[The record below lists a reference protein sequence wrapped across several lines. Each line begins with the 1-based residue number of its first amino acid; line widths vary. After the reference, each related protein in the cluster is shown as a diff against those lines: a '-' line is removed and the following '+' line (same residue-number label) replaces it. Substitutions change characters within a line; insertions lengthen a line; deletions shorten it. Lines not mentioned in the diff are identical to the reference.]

1 LNFREDE
8 IYDTDAINEFM
19 SQTSLPGDGVFV
31 VQLSPSQQ
39 AEVFGNHFI
48 SHLSEYKTKI
58 SSPISPETDRSL
70 AISVTIEPIYL
81 GLNLEK
87 EVLLKALELSNSTEH
102 NIVSLKEIISDYPGE
117 FITFIYD
124 EKSKFGGNFIIV
136 TSQDLNYTLRLNET
150 KINDES
156 LALDI
161 IEEADDSVTWK
172 YPTVQ
177 LRLSQR
183 EIQKVHLAESRNRI
197 VCKFERP
204 CKELGVVRSLSNCE
218 DLETNYMEVK
228 PYENKNFSVPIM
240 ELERGVTCVNMKKD
254 DSTNTN
260 WKYPRNQVVQYV
272 PRMTITEEKGS
283 NTIASLSQTLTLGSD
298 NIIKLVEQGI
308 KENWL
313 FDFLADDFVNLGV
326 EDNSFDSKSTH
337 TFKELSV
344 LSDLRFVK
352 DKAISHVEWHPT
364 IDGLIAMSVV
374 EKLTYD
380 DRVDQMSK
388 ILSTPTYIVIWSV
401 FDQTQPQLLLLAPED
416 IYCFSFN
423 PTDPH
428 IVAGGCNNGEV
439 ILWDISQFDLTDIA
453 EKLKIPKEPPLFTF
467 DEKEFNRVPVIQWC
481 ATSNVDAS
489 HITPITYLKWLP
501 DHIELDSFGIVYENL
516 EQRSLQL
523 LTCATDGGIFVWDLR
538 PEKCAL
544 AVDKTRD
551 QMIMPYDVPQTFSAL
566 DAKWKPLLQINL
578 FRPDTTPDHRPTCFS
593 IKERQGNRSVLNL
606 KSNHN
611 KKIVTDGVTGRPS
624 LIQVSPLDGISTTI
638 ICGTEEGDIVHVD
651 WIPQKDVKTGKRQT
665 PMPSFV
671 SQHHDGPI
679 LFLERSSFLSDV
691 YLCVGGFSWS
701 LWKENVKSGP
711 LLCSAI
717 YTKAPTVAS
726 FYTLGGLWSPSRPA
740 VFYIIRSDGVLEAW
754 DLLDKTHEPVLL
766 HSISSTALTSLDIKQ
781 EGRKQCI
788 AVGDMNGVLKIF
800 LVPHRLH
807 VPGSEE
813 KESIKAYFER
823 EERRRDFVETR
834 WRKREQERIQ
844 SEAENKRL
852 AGITSA
858 AALTEHE
865 RLHKMKRR
873 LSKLSSHDVLLL
885 NRFTFQIML
894 TEETAT
900 RILDFSQPLDIKLLD
915 DVVTAMYKSSGNEQK
930 LAEKI
935 LSALKEHP
943 DSWTRVDS
951 ILEFS
956 SSQQTKYFALQILEA
971 LIKTRWKV
979 LARPQCEGIKKY
991 IVGLII
997 QTSSNP
1003 ELMDSEKTYLSKLNM
1018 ILVEILKFEW
1028 PTNWPQFIQ
1037 DIVGASKTNESLCQN
1052 NMVILRLLSEE
1063 VFDFSLGQMTQTKA
1077 KHMKDSMCQ
1086 EFGMIFQLCQMV
1098 LENSQNASLV
1108 VVTLETLLRFMH
1120 WIPLGYIFET
1130 NLIQG
1135 LVTRFLSVPAFRN
1148 VTLKCLAEIAG
1159 VPARDYNDKVV
1170 ELYVLTTNK
1179 LNEML
1184 PLSTRIREAFDR
1196 GTTDEQNFIQI
1207 LAIFYCT
1214 FLKSHGELLE
1224 NRVPTSKLV
1233 DAYKYLL
1240 RISEVDDKEIFKI
1253 CLEYWNYWVCEL
1265 YTKATLSCRS
1275 VYSPTVA
1282 KAEYEPILSELR
1294 TILISRM
1301 ARPEEV
1307 LVVENDHGE
1316 VVREFMKDT
1325 DSLNLYKTMRETLV
1339 YLTHLDHED
1348 TEKIML
1354 QKLKNQVNGTE
1365 WSRANLNSLCWAIG
1379 SISGSMMED
1388 NERSFL
1394 VVVIRD
1400 LLGLCEHKRGKDNK
1414 AIVASNIMYVV
1425 GQYPRFLRAHW
1436 RFLKTVATKLF
1447 EFMHETHEGVQDM
1460 ACDTFIKVSQK
1471 CRRQLLILQ
1480 PGASCGF
1487 VEDIIRSADSIISD
1501 LQPQQVHTFYE
1512 AVATIISAETDR
1524 AAQNDLVEGLFRLP
1538 NGIWD
1543 EILLRIASDVRAV
1556 TDVEV
1561 VKQLCNILKTNYAA
1575 CRALGNGY
1583 MVQLCRIYLDM
1594 LNVYKLLSGQING
1607 LIATQGDQVV
1617 KQPLIRSMRAVKKTI
1632 LNLLSCW
1639 IQRSHNPIL
1648 VANDFLPPLL
1658 EAVATDYQQ
1667 SPPISREP
1675 EVLTTMA
1682 TIVNRLNENVLRS
1695 LPRILDAV
1703 FQCTLEMINKDLE
1716 DFPEHRTNFFI
1727 LLQAVNTNCFQALLS
1742 LTTEKFK
1749 LILDSVIWAIKH
1761 TMRQVSETGL
1771 NILHTMLSNLA
1782 VPNSSTQQHLLRCFY
1797 IEIMQH
1803 MFAVITDR
1811 SQTGNLTLQASL
1823 LAFMFKMVEVGQITV
1838 ALGGEDPNL
1847 TVAPEVNVQ
1856 YVHQKL
1862 LEMLKQAFPHLQEAQ
1877 LIVFIKGLFALD
1889 TDVTAFREH
1898 LRDFLVQIREITG
1911 EDLSDLYLEE
1921 REAEIAAAQLEKQR
1935 QQAEI
1940 PGLLGPAGMNDDYPP
1955 LGNSAGG
1962 IGSGMSGGVGV
1973 TASGSGAA
1981 GGMDMAD

>member
-1 LNFREDE
+1 
-8 IYDTDAINEFM
+8 
-19 SQTSLPGDGVFV
+19 
-31 VQLSPSQQ
+31 
-39 AEVFGNHFI
+39 
-48 SHLSEYKTKI
+48 
-58 SSPISPETDRSL
+58 
-70 AISVTIEPIYL
+70 
-81 GLNLEK
+81 
-87 EVLLKALELSNSTEH
+87 
-102 NIVSLKEIISDYPGE
+102 
-117 FITFIYD
+117 
-124 EKSKFGGNFIIV
+124 
-136 TSQDLNYTLRLNET
+136 
-150 KINDES
+150 
-156 LALDI
+156 
-161 IEEADDSVTWK
+161 
-172 YPTVQ
+172 
-177 LRLSQR
+177 
-183 EIQKVHLAESRNRI
+183 
-197 VCKFERP
+197 
-204 CKELGVVRSLSNCE
+204 
-218 DLETNYMEVK
+218 
-228 PYENKNFSVPIM
+228 
-240 ELERGVTCVNMKKD
+240 
-254 DSTNTN
+254 
-260 WKYPRNQVVQYV
+260 
-272 PRMTITEEKGS
+272 
-283 NTIASLSQTLTLGSD
+283 
-298 NIIKLVEQGI
+298 
-308 KENWL
+308 
-313 FDFLADDFVNLGV
+313 
-326 EDNSFDSKSTH
+326 
-337 TFKELSV
+337 
-344 LSDLRFVK
+344 
-352 DKAISHVEWHPT
+352 
-364 IDGLIAMSVV
+364 
-374 EKLTYD
+374 
-380 DRVDQMSK
+380 
-388 ILSTPTYIVIWSV
+388 
-401 FDQTQPQLLLLAPED
+401 
-416 IYCFSFN
+416 
-423 PTDPH
+423 
-428 IVAGGCNNGEV
+428 
-439 ILWDISQFDLTDIA
+439 
-453 EKLKIPKEPPLFTF
+453 
-467 DEKEFNRVPVIQWC
+467 
-481 ATSNVDAS
+481 
-489 HITPITYLKWLP
+489 
-501 DHIELDSFGIVYENL
+501 
-516 EQRSLQL
+516 
-523 LTCATDGGIFVWDLR
+523 
-538 PEKCAL
+538 
-544 AVDKTRD
+544 
-551 QMIMPYDVPQTFSAL
+551 
-566 DAKWKPLLQINL
+566 
-578 FRPDTTPDHRPTCFS
+578 
-593 IKERQGNRSVLNL
+593 
-606 KSNHN
+606 
-611 KKIVTDGVTGRPS
+611 
-624 LIQVSPLDGISTTI
+624 
-638 ICGTEEGDIVHVD
+638 
-651 WIPQKDVKTGKRQT
+651 
-665 PMPSFV
+665 
-671 SQHHDGPI
+671 
-679 LFLERSSFLSDV
+679 
-691 YLCVGGFSWS
+691 
-701 LWKENVKSGP
+701 
-711 LLCSAI
+711 
-717 YTKAPTVAS
+717 
-726 FYTLGGLWSPSRPA
+726 
-740 VFYIIRSDGVLEAW
+740 
-754 DLLDKTHEPVLL
+754 
-766 HSISSTALTSLDIKQ
+766 
-781 EGRKQCI
+781 
-788 AVGDMNGVLKIF
+788 
-800 LVPHRLH
+800 
-807 VPGSEE
+807 
-813 KESIKAYFER
+813 
-823 EERRRDFVETR
+823 
-834 WRKREQERIQ
+834 
-844 SEAENKRL
+844 
-852 AGITSA
+852 
-858 AALTEHE
+858 
-865 RLHKMKRR
+865 
-873 LSKLSSHDVLLL
+873 
-885 NRFTFQIML
+885 ML
-894 TEETAT
+894 TEETAA

-915 DVVTAMYKSSGNEQK
+915 EVVTAMYKSSGNEQK

-956 SSQQTKYFALQILEA
+956 SSQQTKYFALQILEV

-1003 ELMDSEKTYLSKLNM
+1003 ELMESEKTYLSKLNM

-1028 PTNWPQFIQ
+1028 PINWPQFIQ

-1052 NMVILRLLSEE
+1052 NMIILRLLSEE

-1130 NLIQG
+1130 NLIQS

-1170 ELYVLTTNK
+1170 ELYVMTTNK

-1196 GTTDEQNFIQI
+1196 GTTDEQNFIQL

-1214 FLKSHGELLE
+1214 FLKSHGDLLE
-1224 NRVPTSKLV
+1224 NRVVTSKLI

-1325 DSLNLYKTMRETLV
+1325 DSLNLYKSMRETLV

-1436 RFLKTVATKLF
+1436 RFLKTVVTKLF

-1471 CRRQLLILQ
+1471 CRRQLLIPQ

-1543 EILLRIASDVRAV
+1543 EILVRIAADVRVV

-1594 LNVYKLLSGQING
+1594 LNVYKLLSEQING
-1607 LIATQGDQVV
+1607 MIAAQGEQVV
-1617 KQPLIRSMRAVKKTI
+1617 KQPLIRSMRAVKKTV

-1667 SPPISREP
+1667 SLPISREP

-1716 DFPEHRTNFFI
+1716 DFPDHRTNFFI
-1727 LLQAVNTNCFQALLS
+1727 LLQSVNTNCFQALLS

-1771 NILHTMLSNLA
+1771 NILHTMLSNLS
-1782 VPNSSTQQHLLRCFY
+1782 VGNSPTQQHLLRCFY

-1823 LAFMFKMVEVGQITV
+1823 LAYMFKMVEAGQITV
-1838 ALGGEDPNL
+1838 ALGGDDPNL
-1847 TVAPEVNVQ
+1847 TVGAEVNVQ

-1877 LIVFIKGLFALD
+1877 IVVFIKGLFALD
-1889 TDVTAFREH
+1889 TDVSAFREH

-1921 REAEIAAAQLEKQR
+1921 REAEIAAAQLEKQKR
-1935 QQAEI
+1935 QAEI
-1940 PGLLGPAGMNDDYPP
+1940 PGLLGPAGMNDDYPAFE
-1955 LGNSAGG
+1955 NSAGG